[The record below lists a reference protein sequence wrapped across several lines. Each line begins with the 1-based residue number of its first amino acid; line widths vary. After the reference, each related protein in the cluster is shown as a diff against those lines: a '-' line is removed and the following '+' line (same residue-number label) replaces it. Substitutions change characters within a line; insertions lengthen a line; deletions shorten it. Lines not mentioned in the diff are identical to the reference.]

1 VSGSKKT
8 KKRGD
13 HAEHDP
19 AAKSAPAETAA
30 PADPLR
36 CVIVE
41 DQRMFSQLLVTMLRA
56 GPGLDLEIAATAETV
71 AEGIAACEA
80 HAPELLILDLA
91 LADGRGE
98 AVAERLLEHNPG
110 AKVIVL
116 SAHAATFVCP
126 PALTDAIHAVVD
138 KADAFD
144 ALQIVLGKLTSPAP
158 ANPSARDRLAE
169 QLSHRE
175 QEVLLLVGQGLQ
187 SKQIAERLQISH
199 NTVQSHRKKIAFKLG
214 TEGMEL
220 TRYAYHYWQR
230 VAAGGCDSPA

>member
-19 AAKSAPAETAA
+19 AAKSAPAEAAA

-110 AKVIVL
+110 AKVIV
-116 SAHAATFVCP
+116 
-126 PALTDAIHAVVD
+126 
-138 KADAFD
+138 
-144 ALQIVLGKLTSPAP
+144 
-158 ANPSARDRLAE
+158 PSARDRLAE

-230 VAAGGCDSPA
+230 VAGGGCDSPA